1 MFPVDCLNFS
11 ALILLNLLCG
21 YLVTTIVTSPV
32 VDMVGRAGF
41 VRPNFKGDPIP
52 VGVGFIFLLA
62 VLLSLN
68 IDLLLLPGLMGPG
81 AVPFLM
87 GIAIVTFLGLVDDT
101 LGSREDSGL
110 KGHFM
115 ALLKGRL
122 TTGGLKAL
130 AGGIVALTLAVQ
142 NYPAQW
148 WQLTTI
154 PWIVVD
160 TLMIALSINA
170 INLLDLRPGR
180 ACKGFILL
188 AIIVTTV
195 SWGNERIL
203 TMVLLVGCVLSYL
216 PWDLKARTMMGDTGS
231 NALGLAIGVTAAWA
245 FSPYPKLLYL
255 LFLIL
260 FHILTEKYS
269 LTKII
274 ANNKVLDYLDK
285 LGRN

>member
-1 MFPVDCLNFS
+1 MMLN
-11 ALILLNLLCG
+11 ILCG
-21 YLVTTIVTSPV
+21 YILTFIITSPV
-32 VDMVGRAGF
+32 VEMVRRAGF

-62 VLLSLN
+62 ALLSLN
-68 IDLLLLPGLMGPG
+68 VDFLLLPGLMGSG
-81 AVPFLM
+81 AVAFLM
-87 GIAIVTFLGLVDDT
+87 GIAIVTFLGLLDDT

-110 KGHFM
+110 KGHFK

-122 TTGGLKAL
+122 TTGALKAL

-142 NYPAQW
+142 SYPIQW
-148 WQLTTI
+148 WQPTTMM
-154 PWIVVD
+154 WIVVD
-160 TLMIALSINA
+160 TLIIALSINA

-188 AIIVTTV
+188 AVMVIAIG
-195 SWGNERIL
+195 WGNDKML
-203 TMVLLVGCVLSYL
+203 PLALLLGCVLSYM

-231 NALGLAIGVTAAWA
+231 NALGLTIGMTAAWA
-245 FSPYPKLLYL
+245 FGPYPKLMYL

-260 FHILTEKYS
+260 FHVLTEKYS

-274 ANNKVLDYLDK
+274 ASNKVLDYLDK